1 MAMVAGKRPTAE
13 PDGGASAK
21 APGGTL
27 SPTPNR
33 ALPHWAILG
42 MDEKRRQRGLP
53 VVPVPDTDE
62 GTFVQALQEM
72 EATAEGPV
80 GGSTEGDWER
90 EGQPCDPR
98 PIRRRAVHERHPGLL
113 TDHRGGEQCGT

>member
-1 MAMVAGKRPTAE
+1 
-13 PDGGASAK
+13 
-21 APGGTL
+21 
-27 SPTPNR
+27 
-33 ALPHWAILG
+33 
-42 MDEKRRQRGLP
+42 MDEKRRQRGLR

-80 GGSTEGDWER
+80 GGSTKGDRER

-98 PIRRRAVHERHPGLL
+98 PIRR
-113 TDHRGGEQCGT
+113 